1 MLPSSQYSF
10 LPFAGT
16 AASFSV
22 TGIWVTGSS
31 SGWMRALA
39 ASAAAWPATPP
50 AGAEPPAAVV
60 AAPPAAVVAAPP
72 AAVVAAA
79 VSELFLS
86 LPHATRP
93 TASAL
98 AATKDSIR
106 FIGLP
111 LWSRSLIG
119 MVGRR
124 GLVPRGAP
132 VRPSRRTHLRPPPEV
147 QPPPWGAAVGSC
159 AGWRRRRR

>member
-39 ASAAAWPATPP
+39 ASAAAWPSAPP

-60 AAPPAAVVAAPP
+60 AAPPAAVVAEL
-72 AAVVAAA
+72 AAV

-86 LPHATRP
+86 SLPQATRP